1 VTIDQCPEPW
11 RVETALGA
19 VFFLLGVRF
28 ALLRWRELSV
38 AEQRIQTAVHETE
51 RQLRHGVSELRSTVA
66 SREQLAHPS
75 EMDPDAHLVVQ
86 ATSDRPGPLG

>member
-1 VTIDQCPEPW
+1 MTIDQCPEPW
-11 RVETALGA
+11 RVETALGT
-19 VFFLLGVRF
+19 VFFLLGIRF

-38 AEQRIQTAVHETE
+38 AERRIQTAVRETE

-66 SREQLAHPS
+66 SRAEPAHQS
-75 EMDPDAHLVVQ
+75 ETELDAYRVVQ